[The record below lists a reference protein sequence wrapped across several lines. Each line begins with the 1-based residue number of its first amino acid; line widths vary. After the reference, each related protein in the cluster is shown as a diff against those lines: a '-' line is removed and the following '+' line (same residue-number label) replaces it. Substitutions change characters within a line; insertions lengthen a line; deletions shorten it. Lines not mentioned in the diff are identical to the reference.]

1 MDRNASWALT
11 VLSLLGL
18 GLTFQM
24 AEDTMNREIEWIMEA
39 SLMDYVNPLA
49 LGLCLAALAV
59 SLGGLALKPLS
70 QRFPKGTRAG
80 EPGAGRAG

>member
-49 LGLCLAALAV
+49 LGFCLAALAV
-59 SLGGLALKPLS
+59 SLAGAVLKPLS
-70 QRFPKGTRAG
+70 GRFGRAEKAG
-80 EPGAGRAG
+80 EPGIGRAG

>member
-49 LGLCLAALAV
+49 LGFCLAALAV
-59 SLGGLALKPLS
+59 SLGGLALKPLAA
-70 QRFPKGTRAG
+70 RR
-80 EPGAGRAG
+80 AGRAPVKTGRAQQGG